1 MNERTRTVMMK
12 VAASVIVLVIISPYA
27 SAVNNNSSIFGS
39 PRLASSAGDASV
51 NALLL
56 TRTSSRQGWDQD
68 GVVFIYDDGDEVEL
82 LVFGE
87 KLNTVISVKF
97 STANNSEG
105 GSCTGPHGHYQ
116 VKYILT

>member
-1 MNERTRTVMMK
+1 MNERTRTAMMK
-12 VAASVIVLVIISPYA
+12 VAASVIVLVII
-27 SAVNNNSSIFGS
+27 S